1 MPTIPNDL
9 HESLTR
15 YTHDGVPTGDFLRA
29 VLANDLQGAIARGD
43 IENLAILPAITRFV
57 WNEVPA
63 NICGSYEAVRAHIDA
78 RGAARWEA
86 LKAEQDGRMFKSSLV

>member
-9 HESLTR
+9 HASLTH

-43 IENLAILPAITRFV
+43 IENIAILPAIVQFV
-57 WNEVPA
+57 YHEVPA
-63 NICGSYEAVRAHIDA
+63 NICGSYEAVAKHISACGATRWVAHNN
-78 RGAARWEA
+78 E
-86 LKAEQDGRMFKSSLV
+86 S